1 MARHIADHC
10 REGSEGARLA
20 PYLDAAR
27 RAEEAPHPAVRALHR
42 QPEARDPANRR
53 AQEFLKIDRGRA
65 V

>member
-1 MARHIADHC
+1 MARHIADRR
-10 REGSEGARLA
+10 REGTEGARLA

-27 RAEEAPHPAVRALHR
+27 REDAVPHAAARALHR

-53 AQEFLKIDRGRA
+53 AQEFLRIDRGRT